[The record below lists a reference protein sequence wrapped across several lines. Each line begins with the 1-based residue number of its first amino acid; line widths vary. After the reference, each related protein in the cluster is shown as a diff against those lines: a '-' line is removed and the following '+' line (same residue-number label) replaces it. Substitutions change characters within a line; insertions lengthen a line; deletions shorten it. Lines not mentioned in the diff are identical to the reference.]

1 MAKKT
6 SHSASRTD
14 GARYLGDRILEDLLA
29 DSEGRGRA
37 RYRSAREVRGLVRGV
52 LAAPYGPDPDAWLEL
67 VGKPLG
73 AKLKAQLRAFRSE
86 MARKASPEPPAL
98 ASRLSE
104 VRERIRKARLDGF
117 IVGLADAH
125 QGEYVPDSEARLSW
139 LTGFTG
145 SAGLAIVMADKAA
158 LFVDG
163 RYTLQAR
170 NQVDTKRF
178 ALHHISRMPPAK
190 WIAANLAK
198 GARLGFDPW
207 LLTPRDVAR
216 YDAAAGAA
224 GAKLVPA
231 ARNPIDAAWHDRP
244 AAPISPVRPLPNRYT
259 GRTAREKRQ
268 QIAAALAARGT
279 QAAVLSAPDSIA
291 WLLNIRG
298 QDVEFSPLPLAF
310 AVITRDGKVQL
321 AIDPRKLT
329 DAARSHLGPDVKV
342 VAPKEFGPALDRL
355 AKGGRRVDVDP
366 ARIPYW
372 IARRLAR
379 AGADLKDAADPCI
392 APKAAKNRVEL
403 KGIRAAH
410 LRDGA
415 ALTQF
420 LAWFDHEAP
429 KGDLTEVA
437 AAAKVD
443 SFRAA
448 NDLFQGLSFPTISG
462 SGPNGAIVHYR
473 ATEASNRR
481 IRPGDVFL
489 LDSGGQYLDGTTDV
503 TRTVW
508 VGGGGAPKPAL
519 KDVYTRVLKGNI
531 QLATARF
538 PAGTS
543 GSQLDVLARRALWD
557 AGFEYDHGTGHGVGH
572 FLNVHEG
579 PQRVSQMPNSVALE
593 PGMVLSDEPGF
604 YKTGAFG
611 IRIETLLA
619 VIEAKDGVGKRPMRA
634 FETLTLA
641 PIDSRLIDPKL
652 LSEGERIW
660 FNAYHARV
668 AKALSPLVDAGTR
681 AWLKRAT
688 KPI

>member
-1 MAKKT
+1 MAKESSSTGRAK
-6 SHSASRTD
+6 AQ
-14 GARYLGDRILEDLLA
+14 AAYQGDRALEGLLA
-29 DSEGRGRA
+29 RSKGRGGV
-37 RYRSAREVRGLVRGV
+37 RYRSAREVRALLKGV
-52 LAAPYGPDPDAWLEL
+52 LAAPFGPDPDAWLDL
-67 VGKPLG
+67 VGAGLG
-73 AKLKAQLRAFRSE
+73 ARLKTQLKALRTEMESRPPPAPPSPAERLRAVR
-86 MARKASPEPPAL
+86 ARLKKS
-98 ASRLSE
+98 
-104 VRERIRKARLDGF
+104 RLDGF

-125 QGEYVPDSEARLSW
+125 QGEYVPESEARLSW

-145 SAGLAIVMADKAA
+145 SAGLAVVMADKAA

-178 ALHHISRMPPAK
+178 VLHHISRMPPAK
-190 WIAANLAK
+190 WIAANMPK
-198 GARLGFDPW
+198 GVRLGFDPW

-216 YDAAAGAA
+216 FEAAAADA

-231 ARNPIDAAWHDRP
+231 ARNPIDAVWRHRP
-244 AAPISPVRPLPNRYT
+244 AAPISPVRPLPKRFT
-259 GRTAREKRQ
+259 GRSSLDKRQ
-268 QIAAALAARGT
+268 QIAAGLAARGAR
-279 QAAVLSAPDSIA
+279 AAVLSAPDSIA

-298 QDVEFSPLPLAF
+298 QDVEFAPLPMAF
-310 AVITRDGKVQL
+310 AVIARDGKVQL
-321 AIDPRKLT
+321 AIDPRKMT
-329 DAARSHLGPDVKV
+329 DAALAHLGRDVKV
-342 VAPKEFGPALDRL
+342 IAIQDLGPALDRL
-355 AKGGRRVDVDP
+355 AKGGRRVEVDP
-366 ARIPYW
+366 GRIPYW

-379 AGADLKDAADPCI
+379 GGAVVAEAADPCV

-415 ALTQF
+415 ALTRF
-420 LAWFDHEAP
+420 LAWFDGEAP
-429 KGDLTEVA
+429 KGRLTEVQ

-443 SFRAA
+443 AFRAA

-473 ATEASNRR
+473 ATAASDRR

-503 TRTVW
+503 TRTMW
-508 VGGGGAPKPAL
+508 VGGGPAPNAAL
-519 KDVYTRVLKGNI
+519 RDVYTRVLKGNI
-531 QLATARF
+531 QLATVRF

-557 AGFEYDHGTGHGVGH
+557 GGFEYDHGTGHGVGH

-579 PQRVSQMPNSVALE
+579 PQRVSQIPNTVALE

-619 VIEAKDGVGKRPMRA
+619 VIPVKDGVGKRPMRG

-641 PIDSRLIDPKL
+641 PIDRRLIDPKL
-652 LSEGERIW
+652 LSEEERHW
-660 FNAYHARV
+660 LNAYHARV
-668 AKALSPLVDAGTR
+668 AKALTPLLDPATK
-681 AWLKRAT
+681 AWLKRAA

>member
-1 MAKKT
+1 MAKKN
-6 SHSASRTD
+6 SNSASRKD
-14 GARYLGDRILEDLLA
+14 EARYLGDRVLEDLLA
-29 DSEGRGRA
+29 AAKARGRA
-37 RYRSAREVRGLVRGV
+37 RYRSAREVRGLLRGV
-52 LAAPYGPDPDAWLEL
+52 LAAPYGPDPDAWLDL
-67 VGKPLG
+67 VGKGLG
-73 AKLKAQLRAFRSE
+73 AKLATQLKALRAQ
-86 MARKASPEPPAL
+86 MARKAVAEAPGL
-98 ASRLSE
+98 AERLMA
-104 VRERIRKARLDGF
+104 IRARMAKGRHDGF

-125 QGEYVPDSEARLSW
+125 QGEYVPNSEARLTW

-145 SAGLAIVMADKAA
+145 SAGLAVVMADKAA

-170 NQVDTKRF
+170 KQVDTKRF

-190 WIAANLAK
+190 WIAGNLFK

-216 YDAAAGAA
+216 YEAAAADA
-224 GAKLVPA
+224 GAKLVAA
-231 ARNPIDAAWHDRP
+231 ARNPIDAAWRGRP
-244 AAPISPVRPLPNRYT
+244 AAPISPVRALPKRFT
-259 GRTAREKRQ
+259 GRSSLDKRQ
-268 QIAAALAARGT
+268 QIAAGLAARSA

-310 AVITRDGKVQL
+310 ALIAQDGKVQL

-329 DAARSHLGPDVKV
+329 DAVRHHFGPDVKV
-342 VAPKEFGPALDRL
+342 IAPQDLGAALDRL
-355 AKGGRRVDVDP
+355 AKGGRRVEVDP

-379 AGADLKDAADPCI
+379 GGAEVRDAVDPCV

-415 ALTQF
+415 ALTRF

-429 KGDLTEVA
+429 KGKLTEVA

-443 SFRAA
+443 AFRAE

-473 ATEASNRR
+473 ATEASDRR

-508 VGGGGAPKPAL
+508 VGGGRAPARAL

-531 QLATARF
+531 QLATVRF

-579 PQRVSQMPNSVALE
+579 PQRVSQIPNSVALE

-619 VIEAKDGVGKRPMRA
+619 VNEAKDGMGKRPMRA

-641 PIDSRLIDPKL
+641 PIDRRLIDPKL
-652 LSEGERIW
+652 LSDEERRW

-668 AKALSPLVDAGTR
+668 AKALAPLVDARTR